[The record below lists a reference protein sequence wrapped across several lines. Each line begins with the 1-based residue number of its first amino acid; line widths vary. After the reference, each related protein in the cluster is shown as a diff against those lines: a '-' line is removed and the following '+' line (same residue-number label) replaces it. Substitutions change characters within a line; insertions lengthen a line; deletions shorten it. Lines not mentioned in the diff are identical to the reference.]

1 MLWVRVLFG
10 RMSGGSMGRLVAA
23 SKCVRASQL
32 LGRELQ
38 NEQWFLRL
46 PHIHSATWNRDQNQA
61 GEDKL

>member
-1 MLWVRVLFG
+1 
-10 RMSGGSMGRLVAA
+10 MGRLVAA